1 MAAKHALLI
10 LIVLLGFEQ
19 YLQAGTSMYARHIS
33 AKDRMMSVIRPR
45 IYQNREMK
53 HKNSQYVSKS
63 RLQSPNRSLPC
74 CKDES
79 GGSIC
84 KNLKRTDPKLFNQKC
99 QSEPDFSLVVCCNS
113 CSEAGISYRER
124 AQNFFSGP
132 SNSTHC
138 FDRMSPA
145 YCSRF
150 ETGDDAWNNRRWSC
164 DTSHFR
170 LGFRVC
176 RATCGFCGFDWLN
189 APEPLKCL

>member
-84 KNLKRTDPKLFNQKC
+84 KNLKRTDPKLFNQ
-99 QSEPDFSLVVCCNS
+99 
-113 CSEAGISYRER
+113 
-124 AQNFFSGP
+124 NFFSGP